1 MAMALNAP
9 AGHTL
14 TSYLGPA
21 HRISLAKNMF
31 GVLSAGA
38 VLYFVASSAGGRRL
52 RSTLCIALGITLGV
66 LPVLDLLASR
76 HGEHNIPPA
85 AGDPVFSYP
94 FWLILMVAHLVAN
107 FTCASV
113 CMRYGWRAS
122 TRSVRVSLHLFG
134 IGTALAGVYW
144 LDFLLRLTAG
154 IGWPTA
160 VMPLLMNLHGLF
172 RAAAILVPSV
182 VTIGRKTATIVTT
195 WRLWPLWRELVDAVP
210 HVVLARP
217 QKRLLETLWPA
228 VPRELLL
235 YRKVIET
242 RDAILV
248 LNSYVAA
255 GTWDHA
261 RCHVAEA
268 HVSQTKAEATTLA
281 CVLRR
286 ARNDKLAGIP
296 PQPPVDGS
304 GSFDNGDLDSEKT
317 FLLDVAQAYASTP
330 ARTFT
335 THPNLSDSM

>member
-1 MAMALNAP
+1 M
-9 AGHTL
+9 
-14 TSYLGPA
+14 
-21 HRISLAKNMF
+21 
-31 GVLSAGA
+31 
-38 VLYFVASSAGGRRL
+38 
-52 RSTLCIALGITLGV
+52 
-66 LPVLDLLASR
+66 LDLLASR

-144 LDFLLRLTAG
+144 LDFASAHGRHRLAHG
-154 IGWPTA
+154 GHAPIDESARPVQSSGHLGAVRRYYWPEDRHDSDHVA
-160 VMPLLMNLHGLF
+160 
-172 RAAAILVPSV
+172 SV
-182 VTIGRKTATIVTT
+182 AT
-195 WRLWPLWRELVDAVP
+195 WRELVDAVP